1 VELTGY
7 LAVARRW
14 WWTLLV
20 ATWVA
25 GVSGYVVASQIP
37 PTYEAETQL
46 LVGPYNTDRDT
57 LVASGDLV
65 QTYSQLVTTTPLL
78 ESAIAEAGAT
88 LTATDLNLATR
99 VTANDTTRFL
109 TIRVQ
114 DTSPVMAAT
123 LANKLADELTLL
135 ASRGTN
141 RPEGQVTVVDFAVPP
156 TDAVAPQKSLIV
168 GLAALAALI
177 GAMVLV
183 MLLEY
188 LSAAVRSEDELGRL
202 TGLPLLGRLDIARSL
217 PGERG
222 LIDQAPDSAAAAA
235 YRLVLAKAAFR
246 ETGGP
251 ARSIVVIGT
260 GSDGAS
266 SQVASNLAAITA
278 RSGRQVVLVDYDASD
293 ASVTRIFGLHDRSGV
308 TDLVDASPA
317 DVSSRLVRVSSTLR
331 ILAHG
336 ISQEPD
342 TIDPDRAA
350 AVIAALVDQA
360 DLVLINAGVLH
371 LSAGALA
378 WAQAADAAILVAVR
392 DQARRDDVEYAA
404 ESLRLVGVEVA
415 GTVLAERK
423 RGIRRGRGRAEVP
436 ERPRPTARE
445 TPREPVRDPFREPRR
460 EPVRESFR
468 EQAREPSREPVREPV
483 REVFRE
489 PMRQPA
495 FEPLRELRPEPVRE
509 PFREP
514 VIREAFREPIVRT
527 SPEPVRDIKPEP
539 IREIEPEPIPEIE
552 PEPIREIEPEPIR
565 EIEPEPIREI
575 QPRPRKTPTRR
586 SPRRRSD
593 PSPNA

>member
-1 VELTGY
+1 MELTGY
-7 LAVARRW
+7 LAVAKRW

-46 LVGPYNTDRDT
+46 LVGPFNTDRET
-57 LVASGDLV
+57 LVAAGDLV

-78 ESAIAEAGAT
+78 ESAIIEAQAT
-88 LTATDLNLATR
+88 LTAADLNLATR
-99 VTANDTTRFL
+99 VTANDVTRFL
-109 TIRVQ
+109 SIRVQ
-114 DTSPVMAAT
+114 DTNPEMAAT
-123 LANKLADELTLL
+123 LANKLADELTNL

-141 RPEGQVTVVDFAVPP
+141 RPEGQIQVVDFAVPP
-156 TDAVAPQKSLIV
+156 PVDEPVAPQKSLIV
-168 GLAALAALI
+168 ALAALAALI

-202 TGLPLLGRLDIARSL
+202 TGLPFLGRLDIARSL

-246 ETGGP
+246 DAGGP
-251 ARSIVVIGT
+251 ARSIVIVGT

-266 SQVASNLAAITA
+266 SQVAANLAAITA
-278 RSGRQVVLVDYDASD
+278 RSGRQVVLVDYDSSD

-342 TIDPDRAA
+342 TIDQDRAA
-350 AVIAALVDQA
+350 AVITALTDQA
-360 DLVLINAGVLH
+360 DLVMINAGVLH

-378 WAQAADAAILVAVR
+378 WAQAADAAILVTVR

-404 ESLRLVGVEVA
+404 ESLRLVNVEVA

-423 RGIRRGRGRAEVP
+423 RGIRRGRGRP
-436 ERPRPTARE
+436 EAPTPDRPRPTARDAQRE
-445 TPREPVRDPFREPRR
+445 QVREPIREPARESRR
-460 EPVRESFR
+460 DPVREP
-468 EQAREPSREPVREPV
+468 ARDLARDQVRDIFREPV
-483 REVFRE
+483 REVTYD
-489 PMRQPA
+489 PP
-495 FEPLRELRPEPVRE
+495 RELRPEPV
-509 PFREP
+509 PQPLREP
-514 VIREAFREPIVRT
+514 VIRESFREPIT
-527 SPEPVRDIKPEP
+527 QS
-539 IREIEPEPIPEIE
+539 E
-552 PEPIREIEPEPIR
+552 PEPIREIEPETL
-565 EIEPEPIREI
+565 
-575 QPRPRKTPTRR
+575 KTRTRR
-586 SPRRRSD
+586 NPRRRSD

>member
-7 LAVARRW
+7 LAVAKRW

-46 LVGPYNTDRDT
+46 LVGPFNTDRET
-57 LVASGDLV
+57 LVAAGDLV

-78 ESAIAEAGAT
+78 ESAIEEAGAT

-99 VTANDTTRFL
+99 VTANDVTRFL
-109 TIRVQ
+109 SIRVQ

-123 LANKLADELTLL
+123 LANKLAEELTLL

-141 RPEGQVTVVDFAVPP
+141 RPEGQIQVVDFAVPP
-156 TDAVAPQKSLIV
+156 TEAVAPQKSLIV
-168 GLAALAALI
+168 ALAALAALI

-202 TGLPLLGRLDIARSL
+202 TGLPFLGRLDIARSL

-246 ETGGP
+246 DAGGP
-251 ARSIVVIGT
+251 ARSIVVVGT

-266 SQVASNLAAITA
+266 SQVAANLAAITA
-278 RSGRQVVLVDYDASD
+278 RSGRQVVLIDYDSSD
-293 ASVTRIFGLHDRSGV
+293 ASVTRIFGLYDRSGV

-331 ILAHG
+331 VLPHG

-350 AVIAALVDQA
+350 AVIAALVEQA
-360 DLVLINAGVLH
+360 DLVMINAGVLH

-404 ESLRLVGVEVA
+404 ESLRLVNVEVA

-423 RGIRRGRGRAEVP
+423 RGIRRGRGRPESP
-436 ERPRPTARE
+436 ERPRPPARD
-445 TPREPVRDPFREPRR
+445 TQREPLREQVREPIRESRREPARDQVRDIFREPLR
-460 EPVRESFR
+460 EPTY
-468 EQAREPSREPVREPV
+468 
-483 REVFRE
+483 
-489 PMRQPA
+489 
-495 FEPLRELRPEPVRE
+495 EPLRELRPEPVPQPLRE
-509 PFREP
+509 PLAQSE
-514 VIREAFREPIVRT
+514 
-527 SPEPVRDIKPEP
+527 PEP
-539 IREIEPEPIPEIE
+539 IHEIEPESL
-552 PEPIREIEPEPIR
+552 
-565 EIEPEPIREI
+565 
-575 QPRPRKTPTRR
+575 KAPTRR
-586 SPRRRSD
+586 NPRRRND